1 MAKGKI
7 LAIDYGSAKVG
18 LAVSDADRQMAFG
31 RGILREVNKERL
43 IERIIKLI
51 IDEGVIEI
59 IIGLPM
65 GENDQE
71 TDQTRKIRDFGS
83 MIGKSAAEKGLELV
97 INYVDESFSTFEANQ
112 RLQQMG
118 VKMADRKA
126 TEDEMVAIILLQ
138 RYIDF
143 RP

>member
-118 VKMADRKA
+118 IKMADRRA